1 MCIPCVSDYFEI
13 WYTFIGFIVCTWFEN
28 PDLNKFMNVNV
39 RNTDALKVYTYIS
52 DRILMFNMN
61 QFGY

>member
-1 MCIPCVSDYFEI
+1 MVDLVFLFHFEI

-39 RNTDALKVYTYIS
+39 RNTDALKVYTYIH
-52 DRILMFNMN
+52 I
-61 QFGY
+61 